1 MIKYKK
7 YKNNNE
13 HSHAFGKWYAR
24 AVHEL
29 MEFDEFIEHMAKH
42 HCVFSEATIRG
53 VIIEMEVCLREML
66 LEGKAVRLDDLG
78 IFTVGLITQGME
90 TSDKFTANC
99 IKGVGVNLYLGKRFR
114 ARNLFADAKF
124 KEADKYIGDGNYYDP
139 DDGDENASVDGD
151 PDSQGGSENGGSS
164 STGNA
169 GTTQNSGSQSG
180 GSTNSGS
187 NSGSGTNTGGSTG
200 GNTGGNSG
208 SQSGTEGDYRLVI
221 YKYGNG
227 TSTVTDD
234 SEQEIN
240 SNDNV
245 HSGSN
250 VNVSVTSANDR
261 EPIVKVNGIRII
273 LTENDGTYTGSF
285 QMPTKGTVLEIN
297 SEPGEWDDVDLN

>member
-7 YKNNNE
+7 YQNKNATSAAYNKW
-13 HSHAFGKWYAR
+13 FGRSVK
-24 AVHEL
+24 EL

-53 VIIEMEVCLREML
+53 VLIEMEICLCEQL
-66 LEGKAVRLDDLG
+66 LEGRAVRLDDLG
-78 IFTVGLITQGME
+78 IFALGLETHGM
-90 TSDKFTANC
+90 SDPEKFTANC
-99 IKGVGVNLYLGKRFR
+99 IKAVHVNLYLGKRFR
-114 ARNLFADAKF
+114 AKNLFADAKF
-124 KEADKYIGDGNYYDP
+124 KEADKYIGDGNYYSP
-139 DDGDENASVDGD
+139 DDGSENASVDGD
-151 PDSQGGSENGGSS
+151 SDNHGESQNGGST

-169 GTTQNSGSQSG
+169 GTTQNSGSQNG

-187 NSGSGTNTGGSTG
+187 NSGSST
-200 GNTGGNSG
+200 NTGGNSG
-208 SQSGTEGDYRLVI
+208 SQSGTEGDYRIVI

-250 VNVSVTSANDR
+250 VNISVVPVEGK
-261 EPIVKVNGIRII
+261 EPIAKVNGNRIT

-285 QMPTKGTVLEIN
+285 QMPTKGTVIEIDTDP
-297 SEPGEWDDVDLN
+297 SDLDYD